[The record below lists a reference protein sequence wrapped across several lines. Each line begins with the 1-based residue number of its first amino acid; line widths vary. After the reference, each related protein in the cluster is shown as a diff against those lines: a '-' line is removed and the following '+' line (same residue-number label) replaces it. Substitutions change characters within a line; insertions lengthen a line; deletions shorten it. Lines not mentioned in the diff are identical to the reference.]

1 MDLLCSKTTNIHVA
15 INLLP
20 NPVDNSKEL
29 YKINNLLLVQSFY
42 DLTLNKLQHKRFKL
56 CLVQKNVLYNILKV
70 LRNPVGRKYN
80 NFYF

>member
-29 YKINNLLLVQSFY
+29 YKINNLLSLI
-42 DLTLNKLQHKRFKL
+42 LQLKINIHTINNL
-56 CLVQKNVLYNILKV
+56 LDHLSSSSDDVLQECAL
-70 LRNPVGRKYN
+70 LLL
-80 NFYF
+80 

>member
-29 YKINNLLLVQSFY
+29 YKINNLLSLI
-42 DLTLNKLQHKRFKL
+42 LQLKINIHTINNL
-56 CLVQKNVLYNILKV
+56 LDHLSSSSDVVLQVCAL
-70 LRNPVGRKYN
+70 LLL
-80 NFYF
+80 